1 MRALLA
7 DGRPLAERVE
17 DASTFLGRL
26 RGWMLRRPPGPG
38 AAILLRPCNAVHT
51 CFMRFPIDILFL
63 DPGGRVV
70 RRCDAVAPW
79 KYVPAVP
86 GASATLEL
94 PAGTLAPPPAGP
106 APGDFVRF
114 EPSPD
119 A

>member
-1 MRALLA
+1 VRAYLP
-7 DGRPLAERVE
+7 DGRVLAGRVE

-38 AAILLRPCNAVHT
+38 EAILLRPCNAVHT

-70 RRCDAVAPW
+70 RRLDAVAPR
-79 KYVPAVP
+79 KYVPPVT
-86 GASATLEL
+86 GAAATLEF
-94 PAGTLAPPPAGP
+94 PAGALAPPPAGP
-106 APGDFVRF
+106 APGDTVRF
-114 EPSPD
+114 EPAPD